1 MFKFSKEQETWDING
16 VNIGGQPG
24 EQATAM
30 IGSIFYEGSSVV
42 EDSKKGKFDEEKARR
57 LLEKEKEISESTGNP
72 RIVDVV
78 GGTSEAL
85 INYVDFIGSETE
97 SPFLIDGT
105 TADVRLPVIE
115 HVDEVG
121 LADRAIYNTISI
133 DSEEEE
139 IEAIRNSGI
148 KSAILL
154 CFNPKNPTI
163 EGRLE
168 SLEKVIELA
177 KEAEIEKPLIDPSIL
192 DLPDP
197 GPVAKT
203 IYKIKKDHGLPC
215 GCGAHNAVD
224 QWNERVDMEK
234 DIYTLR
240 TAIANSFPISMGA
253 DFALYGPI
261 EEAKEMYTACSL
273 ADAYVA
279 YSMRLEEGM
288 QPKDENHP
296 INTIFRS

>member
-1 MFKFSKEQETWDING
+1 MFKFSKEQKTWDING
-16 VNIGGQPG
+16 VKIGGQPG
-24 EQATAM
+24 ELPTVM
-30 IGSIFYEGSSVV
+30 IGSIFYEGSPVV
-42 EDSKKGKFDEEKARR
+42 EDSKKGKINEEEARE
-57 LLEKEKEISESTGNP
+57 LLEKEKEISESTGLP

-78 GGTSEAL
+78 GGTSDAL
-85 INYVDFIGSETE
+85 INYIDFIAEETE

-105 TADVRLPVIE
+105 TADIRISALE
-115 HVDEVG
+115 HLDELG
-121 LADRAIYNTISI
+121 LSDRAIYNAISLN
-133 DSEEEE
+133 SEEEE
-139 IEAIRNSGI
+139 LKEIKNSGI

-168 SLEKVIELA
+168 SLEKVLDLA

-197 GPVAKT
+197 GPGAKT
-203 IYKIKKDHGLPC
+203 IYKIKKDYGFPS

-224 QWNERVDMEK
+224 QWNDRVDMEK

-240 TAIANSFPISMGA
+240 TAIANSFPISIGA

-261 EEAKEMYTACSL
+261 EEAREMYTACSL
-273 ADAYVA
+273 ANAYVA

-288 QPKDENHP
+288 QPKAENHP
-296 INTIFRS
+296 LNIIFRS